1 MRPAVAGS
9 RRVSSVLLYAALVVG
24 ALAAASCSNT
34 DEAKAPAPNGDATA
48 ASNPQDLQDLAALK
62 RQAGIEPCP
71 RSNAKV
77 EAIDDGLPDVT
88 LSCLGGGRKVDLAGL
103 RGRPTVVNLWAQWC
117 GPCRSEVP
125 LFQRLHEQAG
135 ARVRVIGIDFDDP
148 QAGEAIAFAGDLG
161 MTYPQLADPDTLLK
175 GSIGVP
181 GLPVTLFVAAD
192 GTIAGRQIGPVDSY
206 DQLTR
211 LVSDDLGVTL

>member
-9 RRVSSVLLYAALVVG
+9 RRVSGVLLYAALVVA
-24 ALAAASCSNT
+24 ALTAASCSNT
-34 DEAKAPAPNGDATA
+34 DEAKTPAPNGDATA
-48 ASNPQDLQDLAALK
+48 ASAPQDLAALK

-71 RSNAKV
+71 PSSAKV

-135 ARVRVIGIDFDDP
+135 GRVQVIGIDFDDP
-148 QAGEAIAFAGDLG
+148 QAGRAIAFAGELG

-175 GSIGVP
+175 GSVGVP

-206 DQLTR
+206 GQLIQ
-211 LVSDDLGVTL
+211 LVSDDLGVRL

>member
-9 RRVSSVLLYAALVVG
+9 RRVSGVLLCAALAV
-24 ALAAASCSNT
+24 ATLTAASCSNT
-34 DEAKAPAPNGDATA
+34 DEAKSPAPSGDPTA
-48 ASNPQDLQDLAALK
+48 ASNPQDLAALK

-71 RSNAKV
+71 RSSPKV
-77 EAIDDGLPDVT
+77 ETIDGGLPDVT
-88 LSCLGGGRKVDLAGL
+88 LSCLGGGREVDLAGL

-135 ARVRVIGIDFDDP
+135 ARVPVIGIDFDDP
-148 QAGEAIAFAGDLG
+148 QAGGAIAFAGNLG
-161 MTYPQLADPDTLLK
+161 MTYPQLADPDTLIK
-175 GSIGVP
+175 ESVGVP

-206 DQLTR
+206 DQLTQ

>member
-1 MRPAVAGS
+1 MMPAVAGS
-9 RRVSSVLLYAALVVG
+9 RRVSGVLLYAALVAV
-24 ALAAASCSNT
+24 ALTATGCSNADKT
-34 DEAKAPAPNGDATA
+34 KTPMFGRGATA
-48 ASNPQDLQDLAALK
+48 ASNPQDLAALK
-62 RQAGIEPCP
+62 KQAGIEPCP
-71 RSNAKV
+71 RSSAKV

-161 MTYPQLADPDTLLK
+161 MTYPQLADPGALLK
-175 GSIGVP
+175 GSVGVP

-206 DQLTR
+206 DQLTQ

>member
-1 MRPAVAGS
+1 MTPAVAGS
-9 RRVSSVLLYAALVVG
+9 RRVSGVLLCAALAV
-24 ALAAASCSNT
+24 ATLTAASCSNT
-34 DEAKAPAPNGDATA
+34 DEAKSPAPSGDPTA
-48 ASNPQDLQDLAALK
+48 ASNPQDLAALK

-71 RSNAKV
+71 RSSAKV
-77 EAIDDGLPDVT
+77 DAIDDGLPDVT
-88 LSCLGGGRKVDLAGL
+88 LSCLGGGREVDLAGL

-175 GSIGVP
+175 GSVGVP

>member
-9 RRVSSVLLYAALVVG
+9 RRVSGVLFCAALVVA
-24 ALAAASCSNT
+24 ALTAASCSNT
-34 DEAKAPAPNGDATA
+34 DQAKTPATNGDATA
-48 ASNPQDLQDLAALK
+48 ASNPQDLAALK

-71 RSNAKV
+71 RSSANV

-88 LSCLGGGRKVDLAGL
+88 LSCLGGGREVSLAGL

-148 QAGEAIAFAGDLG
+148 QVGEAIAFAGDLG

-175 GSIGVP
+175 GSVGVP
-181 GLPVTLFVAAD
+181 GLPVTLFVATD

-206 DQLTR
+206 DQLTQ
-211 LVSDDLGVTL
+211 LVSDNLGVTL

>member
-9 RRVSSVLLYAALVVG
+9 RRVSGVLLYAALVVA
-24 ALAAASCSNT
+24 ALTAASCSNT
-34 DEAKAPAPNGDATA
+34 DEAKTPAPNGDATA
-48 ASNPQDLQDLAALK
+48 ASAPQDLAALK

-71 RSNAKV
+71 RSSAKV

-88 LSCLGGGRKVDLAGL
+88 LSCLGGGREVDLAGL

-135 ARVRVIGIDFDDP
+135 GRVQVIGIDFDDP
-148 QAGEAIAFAGDLG
+148 QAGRAIAFAGELG

-175 GSIGVP
+175 GSVGVP

-206 DQLTR
+206 GQLIQ
-211 LVSDDLGVTL
+211 LVSDDLGVRL

>member
-9 RRVSSVLLYAALVVG
+9 RRVSGVLLYAALVVA
-24 ALAAASCSNT
+24 ALTAAGCSNT
-34 DEAKAPAPNGDATA
+34 DEAKTPAGDGDAAA
-48 ASNPQDLQDLAALK
+48 ASNPQALAALK

-71 RSNAKV
+71 RSTAKV

-175 GSIGVP
+175 GSVGVP

-206 DQLTR
+206 DQLTQ
-211 LVSDDLGVTL
+211 LVSDDLGVSL

>member
-9 RRVSSVLLYAALVVG
+9 RRVSGVLLYAVLVG
-24 ALAAASCSNT
+24 AALTAAGCSNG
-34 DEAKAPAPNGDATA
+34 EAKTAPNSDATA
-48 ASNPQDLQDLAALK
+48 PSNPQDLAALK

-71 RSNAKV
+71 RSKPTAD
-77 EAIDDGLPDVT
+77 AIDDGLPDVT
-88 LSCLGGGRKVDLAGL
+88 LSCLGGGREVHLAGL
-103 RGRPTVVNLWAQWC
+103 RGRPTLVNLWAQWC
-117 GPCRSEVP
+117 GPCRSEMP

-135 ARVRVIGIDFDDP
+135 ARLRVIGVDFDDP
-148 QAGEAIAFAGDLG
+148 QAAEAIAFAADLG

-175 GSIGVP
+175 APVGVP

-206 DQLTR
+206 DQLTQ
-211 LVSDDLGVTL
+211 LVSADLGVSL